1 MIVLSQ
7 SLLLAQPFHCA
18 QVAPGCRRHPVTE
31 ALARAQAAASPGAD
45 CSSPALLDALTDLT
59 SLLNDDKDAGTLA
72 RTGAAPP
79 PHARR

>member
-7 SLLLAQPFHCA
+7 SLLLAQPFQRA
-18 QVAPGCRRHPVTE
+18 RVAPGCRRHPVTE
-31 ALARAQAAASPGAD
+31 ALARARAAASPEAD
-45 CSSPALLDALTDLT
+45 RSSPALLDALADLT
-59 SLLNDDKDAGTLA
+59 SLLNDDKDAGALA